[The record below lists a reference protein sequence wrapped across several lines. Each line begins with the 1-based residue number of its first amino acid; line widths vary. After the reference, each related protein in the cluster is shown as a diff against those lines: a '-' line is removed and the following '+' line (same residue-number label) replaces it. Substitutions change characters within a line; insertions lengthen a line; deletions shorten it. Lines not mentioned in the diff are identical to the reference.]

1 MAKTNGT
8 VPSQEDF
15 EKRRQ
20 ALERALAY
28 FHGLIETTFRTTA
41 VLDPKAAAKI
51 AALHL
56 NYIQTHVRDV
66 LDERANRFKVASGL
80 ELCSVCTQPFT
91 AADPALTRKINA
103 EFAFACALGAIEEI
117 DCASPDHIEIELS
130 RINHVQI
137 VDTLHESKRQH
148 VLWLESKDLTEMPF
162 LSNASY
168 LEILWLCLNIR
179 YQALAT

>member
-8 VPSQEDF
+8 VPSQEDY
-15 EKRRQ
+15 ENRKQ

-28 FHGLIETTFRTTA
+28 FHGLIEQTFGTTA
-41 VLDPKAAAKI
+41 TLDPMAAAKI
-51 AALHL
+51 TALHL
-56 NYIQTHVRDV
+56 EYIQDRVRDV
-66 LDERANRFKVASGL
+66 LEERANRFKVASGL
-80 ELCSVCTQPFT
+80 ELFSVYVQPFI

-103 EFAFACALGAIEEI
+103 EFAFACALGTIDEI
-117 DCASPDHIEIELS
+117 DCAAPDKIEMELS

-148 VLWLESKDLTEMPF
+148 VLWLESKDLVEIPL

>member
-15 EKRRQ
+15 ENRKQ

-28 FHGLIETTFRTTA
+28 FHGLIEPAFGATA
-41 VLDPKAAAKI
+41 TLDPKAAAKI
-51 AALHL
+51 AALH
-56 NYIQTHVRDV
+56 YEYMQAHVRDV

-80 ELCSVCTQPFT
+80 ELCSVCVQPFT
-91 AADPALTRKINA
+91 ASDPSLSRKLNA

-117 DCASPDHIEIELS
+117 DCASPEQIELELS

-148 VLWLESKDLTEMPF
+148 VLWLESKSLEEMPF

-168 LEILWLCLNIR
+168 LELLWLCLNIR

>member
-15 EKRRQ
+15 ENRRQ

-28 FHGLIETTFRTTA
+28 FHGLIERSFGTTA
-41 VLDPKAAAKI
+41 TLDPKAAAKI
-51 AALHL
+51 AALH
-56 NYIQTHVRDV
+56 YQYMQTYVRDV

-80 ELCSVCTQPFT
+80 ELCSACVQPFT
-91 AADPALTRKINA
+91 AADPTLSRKINA

-117 DCASPDHIEIELS
+117 NCASPDYVELELS
-130 RINHVQI
+130 RINHIQI
-137 VDTLHESKRQH
+137 VDTLQESKRQH
-148 VLWLESKDLTEMPF
+148 VLWLESKDLNEIPF

-168 LEILWLCLNIR
+168 LELLWLCLAIR